1 MCSSDLVVEFVVW
14 NDQKSAVFLTTTVQ
28 ELPEEEEAA
37 ALEAYA
43 NKLGDFMPRVEHR
56 QIYIMPI
63 GNLDEKTTTGN
74 WLHYIA

>member
-1 MCSSDLVVEFVVW
+1 MW
-14 NDQKSAVFLTTTVQ
+14 NDQKSAVFLTTTVR

-63 GNLDEKTTTGN
+63 GKLDEKTTTGN
-74 WLHYIA
+74 WLHYVA